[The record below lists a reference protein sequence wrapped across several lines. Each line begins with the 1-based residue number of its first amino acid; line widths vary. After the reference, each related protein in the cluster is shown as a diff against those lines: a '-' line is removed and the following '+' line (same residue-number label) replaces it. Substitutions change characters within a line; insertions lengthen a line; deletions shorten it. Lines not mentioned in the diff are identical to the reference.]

1 MDRKPLIEPA
11 ADRSIRTIKSRP
23 APRGPGTERT
33 CVGDHPVTRTVLWIL
48 VWMMPH
54 GPAVAGSEVEP
65 APEQTEPVGPTTQ
78 PSEVSGTVLVRVK
91 TSLGDFTLEL
101 DADRAPISVANFLRY
116 ADEGFYMGT
125 LFHRVI
131 PHFLIQG
138 GGYTTSLLQKT
149 DGLHDPIEN
158 EWDNGLKNVRL
169 TIAAARVPGT
179 PDSATSQFYINL
191 VDNPRL
197 DEAQEDGAGYAVF
210 GRVIEGEDVIEKIR
224 SVELRHNSRYEEPGG
239 RVVTPANPVVI
250 TTVRR
255 IDVEQEVEGPPS
267 EPPAE
272 RDHRE

>member
-91 TSLGDFTLEL
+91 TSL
-101 DADRAPISVANFLRY
+101 ADRAPISVANFLRY

-197 DEAQEDGAGYAVF
+197 DEVQEDGAGYAVF
-210 GRVIEGEDVIEKIR
+210 GRVIEGEDVIGKIR